1 MSCSPTC
8 AVAGYDDIRSYLL
21 QLFNR
26 LRNDFLEESAGQV
39 KTPDECMNLLDTGNA
54 LSVSENIDNS

>member
-1 MSCSPTC
+1 
-8 AVAGYDDIRSYLL
+8 VAGYDDIRSYLL